1 MRNINGFLSGTRD
14 LERIFFNIQKPLK
27 IDISVIWK
35 LVLFNLDNFM
45 KLWFCFGTALYERK
59 EVYMETGTHFHLAKK
74 IHALNSNRVEKKH
87 CSFLRVLSKK
97 KIKKWYVSC
106 LLFVL
111 KYFIFYCFFFIQYW
125 NVYYNK
131 WPMGHITQLTC
142 PTIDSIQSALQS
154 FKNYLD
160 NGV

>member
-1 MRNINGFLSGTRD
+1 
-14 LERIFFNIQKPLK
+14 
-27 IDISVIWK
+27 
-35 LVLFNLDNFM
+35 
-45 KLWFCFGTALYERK
+45 
-59 EVYMETGTHFHLAKK
+59 METGTHFHLAKK

-106 LLFVL
+106 FFLLFVL

-160 NGV
+160 NGVKRILIFCLIYHWTLFITVRFYSHFTYWASYLKKI